1 MDNAAL
7 PLMSRIGTIFLT
19 WRRHLQRGY
28 ARYGITLKQVHLL
41 GQLRHREFLYPAD
54 IAEMLYCDRPTATV
68 IIRNMIR
75 KGWVR
80 KDGDPQSRKRSR
92 VQITAAGR
100 RKEQAVR
107 SSRANPER
115 LSNPEGCLSK
125 RERDQVARLLM
136 KLHRHVTDLS
146 A

>member
-1 MDNAAL
+1 MDHATL
-7 PLMSRIGTIFLT
+7 PLMNRIGTIFLT

-28 ARYGITLKQVHLL
+28 ARYGITLKQIHLL
-41 GQLRHREFLYPAD
+41 HQLRYREFLYPSD

-80 KDGDPQSRKRSR
+80 KDGDPQNRKRWR

-100 RKEQAVR
+100 RKEQAVLA
-107 SSRANPER
+107 SRTNPER
-115 LSNPEGCLSK
+115 VFDPDACFSK
-125 RERDQVARLLM
+125 GERDQMERLLM
-136 KLHRHVTDLS
+136 KLHRHVTTLS
-146 A
+146 D